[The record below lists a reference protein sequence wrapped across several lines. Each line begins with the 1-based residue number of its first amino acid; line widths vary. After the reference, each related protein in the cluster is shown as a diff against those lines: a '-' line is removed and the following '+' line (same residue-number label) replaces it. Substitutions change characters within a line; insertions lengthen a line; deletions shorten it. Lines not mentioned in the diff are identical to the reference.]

1 LIKGNSIAE
10 LCWETEN
17 PYNYIQR
24 AKERKAEEDST
35 ERREERKSET
45 LHPFNLPLFSLLFS
59 PHMDMDFEKTG
70 WHTERINSQPMMLQF
85 CF

>member
-45 LHPFNLPLFSLLFS
+45 LHPFNLPLFSLFS
-59 PHMDMDFEKTG
+59 SLPTWTWISRKPDGTRKE
-70 WHTERINSQPMMLQF
+70 
-85 CF
+85 